1 MSKFKVGDR
10 VRRTKDFPGGYF
22 GLPYIPRGTIGTVI
36 GDESCTCPRV
46 KFDGY
51 PPVKSD
57 NKYMELVDFTK
68 SDLKPG
74 YVVEFRSGRKALI
87 LPYHDVRGDCDAL
100 LMVYDAPNS
109 WSWDP
114 VDACL
119 SDDLLWKTDN
129 GDKSQDVIRVY
140 GLSVVGGRAISAESV
155 DDRRI
160 LWERKEPKK
169 MTVAEVCKALG
180 YDVEIVKDG
189 ATDA

>member
-1 MSKFKVGDR
+1 MSKFKVGDK
-10 VRRTKDFPGGYF
+10 VRRTKDFSSF
-22 GLPYIPRGTIGTVI
+22 CGLPFIPKGTIGTII
-36 GDESCTCPRV
+36 GDADCQYPRV

-51 PPVKSD
+51 PVVNSD
-57 NKYMELVDFTK
+57 VGYLEHVQFSK

-87 LPYHDVRGDCDAL
+87 LPYHDDLGDCDAL

-109 WSWDP
+109 RSWDP

-140 GLSVVGGRAISAESV
+140 GLSDVGGRAISAESV

-160 LWERKEPKK
+160 LWERKETKK

-180 YDVEIVKDG
+180 YEVEIVKDG